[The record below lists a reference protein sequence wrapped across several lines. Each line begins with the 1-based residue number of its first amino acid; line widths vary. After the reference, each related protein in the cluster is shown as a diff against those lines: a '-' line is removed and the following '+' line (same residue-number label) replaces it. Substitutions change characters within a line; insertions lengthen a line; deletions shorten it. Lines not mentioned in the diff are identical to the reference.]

1 MKVHNRL
8 RAVVNL
14 DTVKQN
20 IEAIRSNISPDSKI
34 IAVVKT
40 DAYGHG
46 AVPIA
51 REFEKL
57 DCIWGYAVAFADEG
71 YNLRKA
77 GILKPILCLGC
88 VFEEQMELLIK
99 AQMRITVSSYE
110 WAKKVSDVAQRIGK
124 EAYLHIKIDTGMS
137 RVGFLVNEENVEEIL
152 KIAELPGLI
161 LEGLHTHFSKADE
174 EDKTETMKQ
183 LKDYLWMK
191 ERLKERGLTFQ
202 YYHTANSAAI
212 IDVPEAN
219 MDLVRAGIAMYGL
232 YPSEEVNKNAVNIK
246 PAMELKAHI
255 IHVKWIEA
263 GTKVSYGGTF
273 EAKRRTRVATVPAGY
288 GDGYPRSLSNK
299 GYVLVNGQKAPIIG
313 RICMDQFMV
322 DVTDIENVEPG
333 AEITIFG
340 QDGDAF
346 LGLDELADLSER
358 FNYEFVCNINK
369 RVPREYILGGI
380 VVAQV
385 DYF

>member
-1 MKVHNRL
+1 
-8 RAVVNL
+8 
-14 DTVKQN
+14 
-20 IEAIRSNISPDSKI
+20 
-34 IAVVKT
+34 
-40 DAYGHG
+40 
-46 AVPIA
+46 
-51 REFEKL
+51 
-57 DCIWGYAVAFADEG
+57 
-71 YNLRKA
+71 
-77 GILKPILCLGC
+77 
-88 VFEEQMELLIK
+88 
-99 AQMRITVSSYE
+99 
-110 WAKKVSDVAQRIGK
+110 
-124 EAYLHIKIDTGMS
+124 
-137 RVGFLVNEENVEEIL
+137 
-152 KIAELPGLI
+152 
-161 LEGLHTHFSKADE
+161 
-174 EDKTETMKQ
+174 
-183 LKDYLWMK
+183 
-191 ERLKERGLTFQ
+191 
-202 YYHTANSAAI
+202 
-212 IDVPEAN
+212 